1 MLSCWCYPAC
11 VKIIDKA
18 GKLLLSSSID
28 DEYYTPFKSA
38 SCIVSFCEDNKP
50 NGIVGDVPFLRQGL
64 VKLDAETGLLLKVKR
79 SNNILPLGMDVDVKR
94 GILYIVSSSRD
105 SIVWGSTLDLD
116 HQRVLLNTKTGLS
129 VGSHNL
135 CFNPANQQLLVA
147 NKDII
152 DRFQTVG

>member
-1 MLSCWCYPAC
+1 M
-11 VKIIDKA
+11 
-18 GKLLLSSSID
+18 
-28 DEYYTPFKSA
+28 
-38 SCIVSFCEDNKP
+38 
-50 NGIVGDVPFLRQGL
+50 
-64 VKLDAETGLLLKVKR
+64 LLKVKR